1 MIISINRTNP
11 SFKEGFVFYIYF
23 KKIYFSIFTAFCN
36 SAMSIS
42 LVLLLLFIAKTA
54 ACPAA
59 SPTAMQIRITRYDER
74 DARVLANMLEN
85 TEYGFFLEGAR
96 GVIESVTETDT
107 SITSLLESNEDKYE
121 QIVEDY
127 MVHHYEGTVAVYGE

>member
-1 MIISINRTNP
+1 M
-11 SFKEGFVFYIYF
+11 F
-23 KKIYFSIFTAFCN
+23 
-36 SAMSIS
+36 IS

-59 SPTAMQIRITRYDER
+59 SPIAMQIRITRYDER